1 MCGCVAAHQ
10 GRVVCSMDLC
20 RCTPGRVD
28 WCKMR
33 SSAVNADRR
42 LAAAL
47 QGGVDL
53 TGSSYVTLSR
63 IDCKI

>member
-1 MCGCVAAHQ
+1 
-10 GRVVCSMDLC
+10 MDLC